1 MIDPT
6 QQLIKNNKKKPVNL
20 LSIQSSRILILAKS
34 IKGGTG
40 TFFNIFLKNTP
51 VFLSGTEVYS
61 LILEKNTDRKFPRNS
76 KISFF
81 RSNKYYPIKYNLSFS
96 LIKLFIREFLW
107 IKNTI
112 KEYKPDIIL
121 SIDTHCALMTRLII
135 ITSFKN
141 IKHIITIHN
150 NVLDTLKEKTDK
162 ILFLLMKPIISAAF
176 NQANKVICVSKH
188 LSKDLKTQFN
198 LKKIPQT
205 IYYGVKVPQKVLTPS
220 VKNKHKII
228 LSMTRFVEQKD
239 NETLRKAFTEV
250 TKQQPNI
257 RLKLVGDGPLKSNYR
272 KLIKLKNIQKYVQ
285 IIKWQENPYIMLSKA
300 DIVVLSSRRE
310 GFPLI
315 LLESLKLGK
324 PVIASDCLYGP
335 REMLDG
341 GKYGRL
347 FPVGDINAL
356 KTNILDLLTN
366 SSKYRKM
373 QMRALERGSFFS
385 VNKMMTKYKN
395 IITALLQ

>member
-150 NVLDTLKEKTDK
+150 NVLDTLKEKT
-162 ILFLLMKPIISAAF
+162 
-176 NQANKVICVSKH
+176 
-188 LSKDLKTQFN
+188 
-198 LKKIPQT
+198 
-205 IYYGVKVPQKVLTPS
+205 G
-220 VKNKHKII
+220 
-228 LSMTRFVEQKD
+228 
-239 NETLRKAFTEV
+239 
-250 TKQQPNI
+250 
-257 RLKLVGDGPLKSNYR
+257 
-272 KLIKLKNIQKYVQ
+272 
-285 IIKWQENPYIMLSKA
+285 
-300 DIVVLSSRRE
+300 
-310 GFPLI
+310 
-315 LLESLKLGK
+315 
-324 PVIASDCLYGP
+324 
-335 REMLDG
+335 
-341 GKYGRL
+341 
-347 FPVGDINAL
+347 
-356 KTNILDLLTN
+356 
-366 SSKYRKM
+366 
-373 QMRALERGSFFS
+373 
-385 VNKMMTKYKN
+385 
-395 IITALLQ
+395 

>member
-121 SIDTHCALMTRLII
+121 SIDTHCVLMTRLII

-205 IYYGVKVPQKVLTPS
+205 IKTILAEAKKRLKQIYGDKLKD
-220 VKNKHKII
+220 II
-228 LSMTRFVEQKD
+228 LYGSYARGD
-239 NETLRKAFTEV
+239 FTEGSDIDLIILLRDMKEPIV
-250 TKQQPNI
+250 ERKKYFDAI
-257 RLKLVGDGPLKSNYR
+257 WELDLKYDTVISIIPLREDEYRTR
-272 KLIKLKNIQKYVQ
+272 KLPLILNAK
-285 IIKWQENPYIMLSKA
+285 
-300 DIVVLSSRRE
+300 RE
-310 GFPLI
+310 GFSI
-315 LLESLKLGK
+315 
-324 PVIASDCLYGP
+324 
-335 REMLDG
+335 
-341 GKYGRL
+341 
-347 FPVGDINAL
+347 
-356 KTNILDLLTN
+356 
-366 SSKYRKM
+366 
-373 QMRALERGSFFS
+373 
-385 VNKMMTKYKN
+385 
-395 IITALLQ
+395 